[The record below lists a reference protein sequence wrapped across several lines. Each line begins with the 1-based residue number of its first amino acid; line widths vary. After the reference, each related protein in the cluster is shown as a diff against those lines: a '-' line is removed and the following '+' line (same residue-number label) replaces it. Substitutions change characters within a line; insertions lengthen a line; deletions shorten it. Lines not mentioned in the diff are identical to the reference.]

1 MKCSFP
7 GASLVAI
14 GLLSLLSACASTSSS
29 DSQSGTQKVASNC
42 EIAEPTVGSNMRRRH
57 CDPAPAAQSNSQ
69 STSQ

>member
-1 MKCSFP
+1 MTSSFP

-29 DSQSGTQKVASNC
+29 DAQAVNQKVASNC
-42 EIAEPTVGSNMRRRH
+42 EVITPNVGSNMSKRH
-57 CDPAPAAQSNSQ
+57 CEPAPVTQSNSQ